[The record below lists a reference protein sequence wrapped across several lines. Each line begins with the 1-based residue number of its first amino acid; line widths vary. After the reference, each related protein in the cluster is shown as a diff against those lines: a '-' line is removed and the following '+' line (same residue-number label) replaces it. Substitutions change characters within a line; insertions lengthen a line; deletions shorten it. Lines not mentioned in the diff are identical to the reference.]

1 MRLHTGTYAIPVIAS
16 LLCAS
21 MSVSTAR
28 AEDPSAAQ
36 KAVEIRQSVL
46 KLIGWNFAP
55 TIGPMMA
62 NKMKFDAAVVQK
74 NAARLQVLAPM
85 IPDAFELDTHQV
97 AGLKTRARADIWT
110 HMADFKAKDDDLI
123 KAVAA
128 LVTVAKNGDEG
139 AFRQGALVVTQAC
152 RACHDSYRND

>member
-1 MRLHTGTYAIPVIAS
+1 MCFHPRTSVITVVAA
-16 LLCAS
+16 LLCVP

-28 AEDPSAAQ
+28 ADDPAAAQ

-46 KLIGWNFAP
+46 KLMGWNFSP

-74 NAARLQVLAPM
+74 DAARLEALAPM
-85 IPDAFELDTHQV
+85 IPDAFALDTHLV

-110 HMADFKAKDDDLI
+110 HMADFKAKDDDLV
-123 KAVAA
+123 KAVTALAA
-128 LVTVAKNGDEG
+128 VAKNGDEA
-139 AFRQGALVVTQAC
+139 AFRQAAVVVSDAC